1 MWRRLGLLPRFVYPR
16 MELRPGDTTPIS
28 ITGKKSAS
36 YRVLR
41 RAKRGRASDIPC
53 FASHQTNGP
62 RLSRG
67 SRRAIGR
74 LYDSDLGMED
84 RRHQQ
89 MADEHQSQ
97 GEGDEGLSV

>member
-16 MELRPGDTTPIS
+16 MELRPGDTTPVS

-41 RAKRGRASDIPC
+41 RAKRDRASDIPG
-53 FASHQTNGP
+53 FASHQANGP

-67 SRRAIGR
+67 SRRAIGWH
-74 LYDSDLGMED
+74 YESVQGMAD
-84 RRHQQ
+84 RRRQRVVEENLSH
-89 MADEHQSQ
+89 
-97 GEGDEGLSV
+97 GEG